1 MLFLLHRLCHLCFK
15 NHEFV
20 DEQYYQQSYL
30 EAGLQNYSSRSPS
43 LSSQDGVT
51 GTCCTRRSKKHH
63 TPLPNASA
71 PAHMQPLTHTH
82 QQGLQELS
90 TIHIQPLS
98 SRSDKPLVSPVS
110 FSPSSHSSVN
120 GSHGHIKN
128 GDNVLFWAFFPT
140 LSRSS
145 LNMRVDEQAPLNC
158 QSSQITT
165 AIISIPTPPVMTP
178 EGDAHLPVGAPHQ
191 NVVKVSAL

>member
-1 MLFLLHRLCHLCFK
+1 MAERSHSHLNKEQSHILREVIDSGSQAENQAIHGTWSQMHTFKREIWFVTLCLLAFALK

-30 EAGLQNYSSRSPS
+30 ESGLQNYPSQSPS
-43 LSSQDGVT
+43 NSSQDGVT

-71 PAHMQPLTHTH
+71 PAHMQPLTHSHTH

-98 SRSDKPLVSPVS
+98 TR
-110 FSPSSHSSVN
+110 
-120 GSHGHIKN
+120 
-128 GDNVLFWAFFPT
+128 
-140 LSRSS
+140 
-145 LNMRVDEQAPLNC
+145 
-158 QSSQITT
+158 
-165 AIISIPTPPVMTP
+165 
-178 EGDAHLPVGAPHQ
+178 
-191 NVVKVSAL
+191 